1 MGSREEVDVTTRKKA
16 SRKKASPGPVPRDR
30 GRRWLGWTFAAV
42 VVAAVLAV
50 PVARWAIG
58 RDEGNL
64 LLDGFGELEDA
75 ACIACHRQPDGR
87 WRWHADGT
95 PPVSLE
101 VIRDAIFNGR
111 DAVPGFAEAMPAY
124 AGRLEHEEWL
134 GAQHAV
140 AVLAGLEGVPEDPEL
155 AAGHDV
161 ARDMGCFGCHGPLGE
176 GGVANPGS
184 LAGRIPGW
192 YGGRYRKA
200 AEREGGIQ
208 AVIREG
214 SRPIR
219 VPVPGLAGPL
229 LTMPAWGDRI
239 DSTELEVLTAYL
251 RWLHENPPGE

>member
-1 MGSREEVDVTTRKKA
+1 MAAKKRTSRRQPAAKSGKT
-16 SRKKASPGPVPRDR
+16 GR
-30 GRRWLGWTFAAV
+30 GVHWAAWVLGIL

-50 PVARWAIG
+50 PVVRWAVN

-64 LLDGFGELEDA
+64 LLDGFAELEDA
-75 ACIACHRQPDGR
+75 ACVACHRRPDGQ

-111 DAVPGFAEAMPAY
+111 EAVPGFAEAMPPY
-124 AGRLEHEEWL
+124 TGRLEYEEWL

-140 AVLAGLEGVPEDPEL
+140 AVLAGLEGIPEDPEL

-184 LAGRIPGW
+184 LAGRVPGW

-200 AEREGGIQ
+200 TGRDGGIQ
-208 AVIREG
+208 AVIRDG
-214 SRPIR
+214 SRPVR

-229 LTMPAWGDRI
+229 LAMPAWGDRI
-239 DSTELEVLTAYL
+239 DSTELEVLTAYV